1 MRSHSILKTTGLD
14 TLHYTSIISDKI
26 LSSLSGKNHEIKRG
40 RKVMVRECMEGLWND
55 NDSWF

>member
-26 LSSLSGKNHEIKRG
+26 LSSLSGKNHEIKREKGDGERMYG
-40 RKVMVRECMEGLWND
+40 RSLE
-55 NDSWF
+55 